1 MVEMQAFWTAVVLIG
16 LGTFVLRYSFIL
28 IVDMIRMP
36 EAVRR
41 MLRFIPASVLTAL
54 VVPAV
59 VFHKLPDGAS
69 ADWRR
74 MAAAGL
80 AALVAWRTRSM
91 PLTIAVGMA
100 ALWGIGFL
108 ERWLGA

>member
-1 MVEMQAFWTAVVLIG
+1 MVEMQSFWPAVALIA
-16 LGTFVLRYSFIL
+16 LGTFLLRYSFIL
-28 IVDMIRMP
+28 VMDMIRLP
-36 EAVRR
+36 ESAKR

-59 VFHKLPDGAS
+59 VFHKLPGGVE

-80 AALVAWRTRSM
+80 AAAVSWKTRNM

-100 ALWGIGFL
+100 ALWGVGFL
-108 ERWLGA
+108 ERWL

>member
-1 MVEMQAFWTAVVLIG
+1 MLEMRSFWLAVALIA
-16 LGTFVLRYSFIL
+16 LGTFALRYSFIL
-28 IVDMIRMP
+28 VMDMIRLP
-36 EAVRR
+36 VAVQR

-59 VFHKLPDGAS
+59 VFHKLPGGVE

-74 MAAAGL
+74 MAAACL
-80 AALVAWRTRSM
+80 AAVIAWKTRNM
-91 PLTIAVGMA
+91 PLTIATGMA

-108 ERWLGA
+108 ERWL